1 MQDQHDQSWE
11 WQSHLGILLVDTVC
25 KKVINMNIDV
35 NVLLLIQVMKKQ
47 CSWLRESCQIPHWV
61 EVEEHNVSQH
71 SYIWREAGS
80 M

>member
-1 MQDQHDQSWE
+1 
-11 WQSHLGILLVDTVC
+11 
-25 KKVINMNIDV
+25 MNIDV